1 MPNFTGTSSW
11 DFFSMPFTNRV
22 APFDP
27 VANAIEDQTIRKKLT
42 EGSKWPFITGLGD
55 AASINNDGSV
65 VTVP

>member
-1 MPNFTGTSSW
+1 
-11 DFFSMPFTNRV
+11 MPFTNRV